1 MNSKKTEKST
11 HITITRFSIHQLSN
25 IQRFLGHF
33 NDARGKGSYAS
44 ICDARAA
51 HFYHGKYTPGLI
63 IRPAKHLKKTGMS
76 VLLTWYVIFRQQE

>member
-1 MNSKKTEKST
+1 MRAEKST

-51 HFYHGKYTPGLI
+51 HFYHGKYTRGST

-76 VLLTWYVIFRQQE
+76 VHTYVIFRRQE